1 MAAETEAEEK
11 KTHSFF
17 FFSFSL
23 SKLKKK
29 KQTPASARFRATG
42 TKAAAASTMKKN
54 EGEILPELE
63 AYLRLVGGR
72 DASGSS
78 SSPSTSGA
86 SAADCDH
93 LRANP
98 ASAEAWWRFLAAEE
112 RAAAAAAPG
121 GKQIPPPPPLM
132 LKTTTTTTTTPA
144 VAPSSSSSSSSSSPE
159 RASCLALL
167 RLYETATRLV
177 PRGNTSLHA
186 LSRLWLGLARRTW
199 SHRCV
204 DDGRDA
210 LKALRSSSRL
220 GARDGHLWAQWALL
234 EAFCGGGGGASK
246 GLSVVD
252 KGRAAGAAPAE
263 ALDDAA
269 GAISAGAVPCSS
281 LSSSGS

>member
-1 MAAETEAEEK
+1 M
-11 KTHSFF
+11 
-17 FFSFSL
+17 
-23 SKLKKK
+23 KKK
-29 KQTPASARFRATG
+29 S
-42 TKAAAASTMKKN
+42 
-54 EGEILPELE
+54 EGEVLPELE
-63 AYLRLVGGR
+63 ANLSLVGGR
-72 DASGSS
+72 DASSS
-78 SSPSTSGA
+78 SSISSPSTSGA
-86 SAADCDH
+86 SAADCDR

-112 RAAAAAAPG
+112 RAAVAAAPG
-121 GKQIPPPPPLM
+121 GRQIPPPPPLV
-132 LKTTTTTTTTPA
+132 LKTTTTTATTAVTATTTTTPA
-144 VAPSSSSSSSSSSPE
+144 ASSTSHLE

-167 RLYETATRLV
+167 RLYEAATRLV

-199 SHRCV
+199 SHRGV

-234 EAFCGGGGGASK
+234 EAFCGGGGGAAK

-263 ALDDAA
+263 ARPAA
-269 GAISAGAVPCSS
+269 AAAEAE
-281 LSSSGS
+281 